1 MGKKHEKIVQLLPW
15 FVNDSLGSKEQTL
28 VLSHLAGC
36 TDCQKE
42 RDRLQSLETLIVDG
56 SLALLDYRFSFRKLM
71 ARIEAA
77 ELNKESTADHG
88 FGKKRSWLPGFGL
101 AASVSIIAAIIALVP
116 INSDQKEFQMLS
128 TVTATPGVSHRFAL
142 TFAQPISAQTMRQT
156 LIDTNSYLVSGPD
169 SAGAYIVDIAV
180 PDQMT
185 DDEFIYSIK
194 TIDGVEDAAFVAP

>member
-1 MGKKHEKIVQLLPW
+1 MGKKHENIAQLLPW
-15 FVNDSLGSKEQTL
+15 FVNDSLGRKEQAL

-36 TDCQKE
+36 PDCQQE
-42 RDRLQSLETLIVDG
+42 RDRLQDLQALIVDG
-56 SLALLDYRFSFRKLM
+56 SMVLPDYRFSFRKLM

-101 AASVSIIAAIIALVP
+101 AASVSIIAGIVAFVP
-116 INSDQKEFQMLS
+116 ISSDQNKFQTLS
-128 TVTATPGVSHRFAL
+128 TVTATQGMSHRFSL
-142 TFAQPISAQTMRQT
+142 TFAQPISAQTMRQA

-169 SAGAYIVDIAV
+169 SSGAYIVDIAV

-185 DDEFIYSIK
+185 DDEFIHSIK
-194 TIDGVEDAAFVAP
+194 TIHGVEDAAFVGP